1 MKVVIE
7 LALEYEKEVGPCKET
22 IIVCE
27 SKKMKVLKLVNWLSN
42 KLRRRVVRKIAKLKL
57 YH

>member
-1 MKVVIE
+1 MKKEVQLEPSICLKVIIE

-27 SKKMKVLKLVNWLSN
+27 SKKNEGVKVS
-42 KLRRRVVRKIAKLKL
+42 
-57 YH
+57 